1 MFCFKEMD
9 TVSSTKDNSVI
20 STEVKTNVAP
30 ILQPFTSTEEK
41 SAPFFDVSSNISLVN
56 ISVSYIMLYC
66 IACSFISVGNRLL
79 KTWIH

>member
-1 MFCFKEMD
+1 MD

-20 STEVKTNVAP
+20 STQVKTNVAP

-56 ISVSYIMLYC
+56 ISLSYIMLYYTGW
-66 IACSFISVGNRLL
+66 SFISVENWLL

>member
-1 MFCFKEMD
+1 M
-9 TVSSTKDNSVI
+9 SSTKDNSVI

-41 SAPFFDVSSNISLVN
+41 SAQFFDVSSNISLVN

-66 IACSFISVGNRLL
+66 TG
-79 KTWIH
+79 

>member
-41 SAPFFDVSSNISLVN
+41 STPFFDVSSNISLVN
-56 ISVSYIMLYC
+56 ISVSYNVILHC
-66 IACSFISVGNRLL
+66 LI
-79 KTWIH
+79 IHFCWK